1 MFNNKKNRLLQTS
14 LALILLAVLT
24 ACGGSNN
31 STKIDLSQAY
41 TPETNNK
48 DFPLYSAEGLTDGLS
63 KVELTPEQIIASKL
77 AFQAFEEKSQT
88 VANVSGFIVKYKTAE
103 STVATAGSADTLST
117 LAGGSTI
124 TSKAKT
130 NSALAN
136 QELGPNHLT
145 AANVVSTLGAVSNK
159 HGVDLTFK
167 SQNFTGA
174 AVLNT
179 NQNITLNK
187 AKEIIEEMKAADSK
201 IEYAEPNIL
210 MNSTALPTATEI
222 ASLWGLKTT
231 SSYGVNAQQ
240 AWSTVDG
247 NSVVVA
253 VVDTGYRPHVDLAG
267 QFVMNGSAV
276 AGYDFIGD
284 TVVSDDGNGR
294 DSNALDVGDSCSGS
308 PSSWHGTHVAGTIAA
323 ASNGTGVVGVAYGAK
338 ILPVRVLGKCGGY
351 LSDVA
356 DGIVW
361 AAGGSVAGVPNNPN
375 PAKVINLSLGGSSS
389 TCGSTMKNAIDTA
402 RALGAVV
409 VVAAGNSATNAQYAT
424 PANCAAAVTVAA
436 TDSNGLLASFS
447 NYGALV
453 DIAAPGVSIK
463 STINAG
469 YITPGADTA
478 YANYNGTS
486 MATPHVAG
494 VLALMFAKDSSLTP
508 SLAES
513 KLVLNTRVF
522 SPSFNTVKTAGSGI
536 ADANKVIAAL
546 TSTPAPS
553 PDPDPTE
560 PPPSTP
566 SPTVGVAKARD
577 FNGDSISDA
586 IWRNLKT
593 GLTRITLL
601 GSAGIISSDM
611 NLSILKGK
619 TYSIEAS
626 GDFNGD
632 GKKDLVLRH
641 ATNGKA
647 LITLMD
653 GANVLSQSTIS
664 TVSKSYVAVLAGDF
678 NKDGNEDILWRSSNG
693 VMFISYMNGT
703 SELSRSGKLKISAAI
718 KLQGVED
725 FDGDGIDDLL
735 LRAPNGY
742 IYTLLMTTE
751 GAYWEGVAIA
761 SSNYQIVGIGDYTGN
776 GVNDILFR
784 NKKDTLLTLLT
795 NPGRADSLLAKSAT
809 GVAANQVIQKSGDFD
824 NDGKTDLL
832 LRHSTLGSLTKVNL
846 VVDYGNILL
855 NFSDPLGTVPVS
867 FASQ

>member
-1 MFNNKKNRLLQTS
+1 MFNNKNNRLLQTS

-31 STKIDLSQAY
+31 STKIDLSQGY
-41 TPETNNK
+41 TPEANNK
-48 DFPLYSAEGLTDGLS
+48 DFPLYSAEGLSDGVSQLA
-63 KVELTPEQIIASKL
+63 LTPEQIIASNL
-77 AFQAFEEKSQT
+77 AFQAFEQKSQT
-88 VANVSGFIVKYKTAE
+88 VANVNGFIVKYKTATG
-103 STVATAGSADTLST
+103 SLATAGSTDALST
-117 LAGGSTI
+117 LSGSSVGKSKIATAI
-124 TSKAKT
+124 ATSALGTSKL
-130 NSALAN
+130 SATAVLNNLA
-136 QELGPNHLT
+136 PVT
-145 AANVVSTLGAVSNK
+145 DK
-159 HGVDLTFK
+159 HGINLAFK

-179 NQNITLNK
+179 NQNITLSK
-187 AKEIIEEMKAADSK
+187 AKAIIEEMKAADSQ
-201 IEYAEPNIL
+201 IEYAEPNIS
-210 MNSTALPTATEI
+210 MSSTALPTSTEL
-222 ASLWGLKTT
+222 ASLWGLKTD
-231 SSYGVNAQQ
+231 SAYGVNAQQ
-240 AWSTVDG
+240 AWNSVDG
-247 NSVVVA
+247 SNVVVA

-284 TVVSDDGNGR
+284 TSVSGDGNGR
-294 DSNALDVGDSCSGS
+294 DNNAIDPGDSCSGS

-323 ASNGTGVVGVAYGAK
+323 ASNGTGVAGVAYGAK
-338 ILPVRVLGKCGGY
+338 ILPVRVLGSCGGY

-361 AAGGSVAGVPNNPN
+361 AAGGSVAGAPNNPN

-436 TDSNGLLASFS
+436 TDSSGLLASFS

-469 YITPGADTA
+469 YTTPGADTA
-478 YANYNGTS
+478 YANYSGTS

-513 KLVLNTRVF
+513 KLVLNTRIF
-522 SPSFNTVKTAGSGI
+522 SPSFNTAKTAGSGI
-536 ADANKVIAAL
+536 TDANKVIAAL
-546 TSTPAPS
+546 TSTPAPT

-566 SPTVGVAKARD
+566 SPTIGVAKARD

-586 IWRNLKT
+586 IWRNLQT
-593 GLTRITLL
+593 GLTRLTLVSTSGIT
-601 GSAGIISSDM
+601 SSD
-611 NLSILKGK
+611 LSLSLLKGK
-619 TYSIEAS
+619 TYALQAS

-632 GKKDLVLRH
+632 GKKDLILRH
-641 ATNGKA
+641 TTNGRAVIA
-647 LITLMD
+647 LMN
-653 GANVLSQSTIS
+653 GASVISQGTIS
-664 TVSKSYVAVLAGDF
+664 TVPKTYVAVAAGDF
-678 NKDGNEDILWRSSNG
+678 NKDGYEDILWRNSAG
-693 VMFISYMNGT
+693 VMFISYMSGS
-703 SELSRSGKLKISAAI
+703 SEIARSGKLNISAAI
-718 KLQGVED
+718 KLQGVAD
-725 FDGDGIDDLL
+725 YDGDGIDDLL

-751 GAYWEGVAIA
+751 GAYWVAIAIA
-761 SSNYQIVGIGDYTGN
+761 SSNYQIVGIGDYTGD
-776 GVNDILFR
+776 GQNDVLFR
-784 NKKDTLLTLLT
+784 NTKNTLLTLLT
-795 NPGRADSLLAKSAT
+795 SPATVSSQLMTSTGGLAS
-809 GVAANQVIQKSGDFD
+809 NQVIQKSGDFD
-824 NDGKTDLL
+824 GDGKADLL
-832 LRHSTLGSLTKVNL
+832 LRHSTKGTLIKASLEP
-846 VVDYGNILL
+846 
-855 NFSDPLGTVPVS
+855 SDEAISLSYSGVLGTVPVS
-867 FASQ
+867 LAAQ